1 MGEIAESTG
10 AVDSH
15 AHLNHP
21 RLFRKLDQVLSRARA
36 AGVAK
41 MVVVGYDLA
50 SSEEA
55 VRMASEHDF
64 LWATVGVHPHD
75 AAGVD
80 ERVID
85 ALRTL
90 ARRGRVA
97 AIGETGLDFYR
108 DLSPRDAQERS
119 FRSHLAL
126 AGELGLPAVLHCRS
140 AQDRFLVML
149 REAKSSVPLVWH
161 SFDGTA
167 AQAEEAVELGATLGF
182 NGSVTYSRAE
192 AMREAAA
199 RIPLDRMLIETDCP
213 YLPPE
218 PRRRGDNEPAN
229 LPLIAACLAE
239 VRGITRD
246 EVTRATSATARRVF
260 RLPGN

>member
-1 MGEIAESTG
+1 
-10 AVDSH
+10 
-15 AHLNHP
+15 
-21 RLFRKLDQVLSRARA
+21 
-36 AGVAK
+36 

-55 VRMASEHDF
+55 VRMAGEHDG

-90 ARRGRVA
+90 AARGRVV
-97 AIGETGLDFYR
+97 AIGETGLDFHR

-119 FRSHLAL
+119 FRGHLAL
-126 AGELGLPAVLHCRS
+126 AAELGLPAVLHCRS
-140 AQDRFLVML
+140 AQDRFLAVL
-149 REAKSSVPLVWH
+149 REIGASVPLIWH
-161 SFDGTA
+161 SFDGTV
-167 AQAEEAVELGATLGF
+167 AQAEEAVALGTVLGF
-182 NGSVTYSRAE
+182 NGSVTYDRSE

-199 RIPLDRMLIETDCP
+199 RIPLDQMLVETDCP

-218 PRRRGDNEPAN
+218 PRCKGDNEPAN
-229 LPLIAACLAE
+229 LPLIAARLAE
-239 VRGITRD
+239 TRGVTTG
-246 EVTRATSATARRVF
+246 EVLRATAATARRVF
-260 RLPGN
+260 RLPGS